1 MERTPAEMMKEYVN
15 SQQFE
20 STADV
25 MAAMKEMF
33 ADVVQRVMECEL
45 DDMLGYEKSQR
56 MGEDDENEVWK
67 NYRNGY
73 SKKRVKTQLGEVD
86 IRVPRDRNGEYDPQI
101 IGKYDRNT
109 DGMEEKIIGLY
120 ACGVSQRDIAE
131 QVKALYDVDIS
142 PELVSKISEKLR
154 PEVMAWQNRPL
165 EAVSPFVFMDAVH
178 YKVKETHKSVPPPAM
193 SAGRISRR

>member
-1 MERTPAEMMKEYVN
+1 MEKTPAEMMKEYVN

-25 MAAMKEMF
+25 MAAMKELF

-45 DDMLGYEKSQR
+45 DNMLGYEKSQR
-56 MGEDDENEVWK
+56 MGEADENEVSK

-101 IGKYDRNT
+101 IGKYDRQRRM
-109 DGMEEKIIGLY
+109 GWKKKLSGWMHG
-120 ACGVSQRDIAE
+120 GVSQRDIAE

-142 PELVSKISEKLR
+142 PELVSKISEK
-154 PEVMAWQNRPL
+154 
-165 EAVSPFVFMDAVH
+165 SC
-178 YKVKETHKSVPPPAM
+178 
-193 SAGRISRR
+193 RR

>member
-15 SQQFE
+15 SQQFG
-20 STADV
+20 STAEV

-33 ADVVQRVMECEL
+33 ADVVQRVMECEM

-56 MGEDDENEVWK
+56 MGEDDENEVFK

-101 IGKYDRNT
+101 IGKYERNA

-142 PELVSKISEKLR
+142 PELVSKISEKLM
-154 PEVMAWQNRPL
+154 PEVTAWQNRLL
-165 EAVSPFVFMDAVH
+165 EAVYPFVFMDAIH
-178 YKVKETHKSVPPPAM
+178 YKDCRTLDRPLSKLGPGHPPY
-193 SAGRISRR
+193 

>member
-1 MERTPAEMMKEYVN
+1 MEKTPAEMMKEYIN

-25 MAAMKEMF
+25 MAAMKELF

-45 DDMLGYEKSQR
+45 DNMLGYEKSQR
-56 MGEDDENEVWK
+56 MGEADENEVSK
-67 NYRNGY
+67 NYRNEY

-101 IGKYDRNT
+101 IGKYDRNA
-109 DGMEEKIIGLY
+109 DGMEEKIIGLD

-142 PELVSKISEKLR
+142 PELVSKISEK
-154 PEVMAWQNRPL
+154 
-165 EAVSPFVFMDAVH
+165 SC
-178 YKVKETHKSVPPPAM
+178 
-193 SAGRISRR
+193 RR

>member
-1 MERTPAEMMKEYVN
+1 MEKTPAEMMKEYVN

-25 MAAMKEMF
+25 MAAMKELF

-45 DDMLGYEKSQR
+45 DNMLGYEKSQR
-56 MGEDDENEVWK
+56 MGEADENEVSK

-101 IGKYDRNT
+101 IGKYDRNA
-109 DGMEEKIIGLY
+109 DGMEEKIIGLD
-120 ACGVSQRDIAE
+120 ACGVSQRDIEE

-142 PELVSKISEKLR
+142 PELVSKISEK
-154 PEVMAWQNRPL
+154 
-165 EAVSPFVFMDAVH
+165 SC
-178 YKVKETHKSVPPPAM
+178 
-193 SAGRISRR
+193 RR

>member
-1 MERTPAEMMKEYVN
+1 MEKTPAEMMKEYVN

-25 MAAMKEMF
+25 MAAMKELF

-45 DDMLGYEKSQR
+45 DNMLGYEKSQR
-56 MGEDDENEVWK
+56 MGEADENEVSK

-101 IGKYDRNT
+101 IGKYDRT
-109 DGMEEKIIGLY
+109 ADGMEEKIIGLD
-120 ACGVSQRDIAE
+120 ACGVSQRDIEE

-142 PELVSKISEKLR
+142 PELVSKISEK
-154 PEVMAWQNRPL
+154 
-165 EAVSPFVFMDAVH
+165 SC
-178 YKVKETHKSVPPPAM
+178 
-193 SAGRISRR
+193 RR

>member
-1 MERTPAEMMKEYVN
+1 MEKTPAEMMKEYVN

-25 MAAMKEMF
+25 MAAMKELF

-45 DDMLGYEKSQR
+45 DNMLGYEKSQR
-56 MGEDDENEVWK
+56 MGEADENEVSK

-101 IGKYDRNT
+101 IGKYDRNA
-109 DGMEEKIIGLY
+109 DGMEEKIIGLD

-142 PELVSKISEKLR
+142 PELVSKISEK
-154 PEVMAWQNRPL
+154 
-165 EAVSPFVFMDAVH
+165 SC
-178 YKVKETHKSVPPPAM
+178 
-193 SAGRISRR
+193 RR

>member
-1 MERTPAEMMKEYVN
+1 MEKTPAEMMKEYLN

-25 MAAMKEMF
+25 MAAMKELF

-45 DDMLGYEKSQR
+45 DNMLGYEKSQR
-56 MGEDDENEVWK
+56 MGEADENEVSK

-101 IGKYDRNT
+101 IGKYDRNA
-109 DGMEEKIIGLY
+109 DGMEEKIIGLD
-120 ACGVSQRDIAE
+120 ACGVSQRDIEE

-142 PELVSKISEKLR
+142 PELVSKISEK
-154 PEVMAWQNRPL
+154 
-165 EAVSPFVFMDAVH
+165 SC
-178 YKVKETHKSVPPPAM
+178 
-193 SAGRISRR
+193 RR